1 MKAQLFVNYFI
12 LKHPNKLTNDFFE
25 QNFWYTIS
33 KIVRAGPDK
42 IKSILEDYRNRRK
55 ERSDEENL
63 DVDQLTNA
71 FVFLSSTTTNG
82 SLFVEE
88 NGLKN
93 YGQSLS
99 AACETVAL
107 SYNNYYIEN
116 FENII
121 CNYFI
126 YILKRKYPNVRV
138 GCLKNLVYNHVYD
151 EVLVRC
157 EPSSIPD
164 EMLGRFDSDV
174 ASSLSSFL
182 NPLILE
188 MKSRMPMLPVS
199 KVSLNNGPFKILPA
213 LRHILEKYENL
224 HMAQP
229 SPIDKDNA
237 SKLVDAQNLTGIF
250 PEAKQ
255 EKQINES
262 PFDHNQRQFFQMF
275 DFKKLGFRSWEEL
288 KNMPEQRGRM
298 FLNGM
303 YTDDYTC
310 SVLFCRK
317 VLLSSVADGV
327 SLELSDFTTD
337 EVDTYFRP
345 CTVGPG
351 RKDAFVSY
359 HGGTDIRRL
368 SSAEYYSM
376 SGTVSRQ
383 KVQQGR
389 KQNLGIESI
398 KTNIPSPKTA
408 STQRYMLYITYIL
421 QHMDSLFNFYNF
433 ETTKLKWLNYIGSQE
448 VIQESVNILLNGGKK
463 YNKSRRK
470 NTKKNRKKKEK
481 SSKTCGTHA
490 SYHTIRKYKL
500 SIIRI
505 LQTEEQNPF

>member
-1 MKAQLFVNYFI
+1 
-12 LKHPNKLTNDFFE
+12 
-25 QNFWYTIS
+25 
-33 KIVRAGPDK
+33 
-42 IKSILEDYRNRRK
+42 
-55 ERSDEENL
+55 
-63 DVDQLTNA
+63 
-71 FVFLSSTTTNG
+71 

-99 AACETVAL
+99 AACKTVAT

-126 YILKRKYPNVRV
+126 YILKRKYPNVRI

-237 SKLVDAQNLTGIF
+237 SKLVPPRLFSLFPNPGLGWRFIKVDAQNLTGIF

-262 PFDHNQRQFFQMF
+262 PFDHNQ
-275 DFKKLGFRSWEEL
+275 
-288 KNMPEQRGRM
+288 
-298 FLNGM
+298 
-303 YTDDYTC
+303 
-310 SVLFCRK
+310 
-317 VLLSSVADGV
+317 
-327 SLELSDFTTD
+327 
-337 EVDTYFRP
+337 
-345 CTVGPG
+345 
-351 RKDAFVSY
+351 
-359 HGGTDIRRL
+359 
-368 SSAEYYSM
+368 
-376 SGTVSRQ
+376 
-383 KVQQGR
+383 
-389 KQNLGIESI
+389 
-398 KTNIPSPKTA
+398 
-408 STQRYMLYITYIL
+408 
-421 QHMDSLFNFYNF
+421 
-433 ETTKLKWLNYIGSQE
+433 
-448 VIQESVNILLNGGKK
+448 
-463 YNKSRRK
+463 
-470 NTKKNRKKKEK
+470 
-481 SSKTCGTHA
+481 
-490 SYHTIRKYKL
+490 
-500 SIIRI
+500 
-505 LQTEEQNPF
+505 